1 MLTLHSFLRSVVL
14 FVKSLTVKVTKQMY
28 RSSSVVMAGMMVVAI
43 IAFSANGFGGG
54 GRNALAAPMTEESDA
69 IDMAEEE
76 NEGSGL
82 VTEAKVQFGHLNTD
96 SEGQHLAGALLEADV
111 REKQRK
117 QAAAQT
123 QIETLQKQILK
134 ERQEEEA
141 RKKAEEAGKT
151 YTVSNLGNI
160 SFKWPCPSSSRIT
173 SQFGGRSSPTEGAST
188 DHKGVDIGAST
199 GGFTDCMLQNG
210 ARKVYSIDVGY
221 GQLAWKLRTDARVV
235 NLERTNV
242 RYLTAEQVPEPVDFF
257 SVDVSF
263 ISLCLVLPV
272 ARQFMADGAQAVCL
286 IKPQFEAGR
295 GKVGKK
301 GVVREPSIHVEV
313 VDKIVQFVLEHG
325 YSVEGLTYSPV
336 KGPEGNIEYLVFLSK
351 AEQPHCVPLDI
362 PALVSESHTVLNGGE
377 SH

>member
-1 MLTLHSFLRSVVL
+1 MLTLHSFLQSVVL

-134 ERQEEEA
+134 EKQEEEA
-141 RKKAEEAGKT
+141 RKKAEEERRASRRIRYTDEDYQVLLRIVQAEAGICDKRGKILVADVIINRVLSKEFPNSVKAVV
-151 YTVSNLGNI
+151 YEPSQFQPVSN
-160 SFKWPCPSSSRIT
+160 
-173 SQFGGRSSPTEGAST
+173 GAINSVKVT
-188 DHKGVDIGAST
+188 AETIECVDRALDGEDYS
-199 GGFTDCMLQNG
+199 NG
-210 ARKVYSIDVGY
+210 ALYFMNRRGSGSAA
-221 GQLAWKLRTDARVV
+221 AWFDR
-235 NLERTNV
+235 
-242 RYLTAEQVPEPVDFF
+242 
-257 SVDVSF
+257 
-263 ISLCLVLPV
+263 
-272 ARQFMADGAQAVCL
+272 
-286 IKPQFEAGR
+286 
-295 GKVGKK
+295 
-301 GVVREPSIHVEV
+301 H
-313 VDKIVQFVLEHG
+313 
-325 YSVEGLTYSPV
+325 LTYLFAHD
-336 KGPEGNIEYLVFLSK
+336 GHEFFR
-351 AEQPHCVPLDI
+351 
-362 PALVSESHTVLNGGE
+362 
-377 SH
+377 

>member
-43 IAFSANGFGGG
+43 IVFSANGFGGG

-69 IDMAEEE
+69 IDKAEEE

-141 RKKAEEAGKT
+141 RKKAEEERRAARRIKYTDEDYQVLLRIVQAEAGICDPKGKILVADVIINRVLSGKFPDSVKAVV
-151 YTVSNLGNI
+151 YQPSQFQPVSNGTINTVKVTAETI
-160 SFKWPCPSSSRIT
+160 EC
-173 SQFGGRSSPTEGAST
+173 
-188 DHKGVDIGAST
+188 VDRALAGEDYS
-199 GGFTDCMLQNG
+199 NG
-210 ARKVYSIDVGY
+210 ALY
-221 GQLAWKLRTDARVV
+221 
-235 NLERTNV
+235 
-242 RYLTAEQVPEPVDFF
+242 
-257 SVDVSF
+257 
-263 ISLCLVLPV
+263 
-272 ARQFMADGAQAVCL
+272 FMNRRASGSAASWFD
-286 IKPQFEAGR
+286 R
-295 GKVGKK
+295 
-301 GVVREPSIHVEV
+301 R
-313 VDKIVQFVLEHG
+313 
-325 YSVEGLTYSPV
+325 LTYLFAHD
-336 KGPEGNIEYLVFLSK
+336 GHEFFR
-351 AEQPHCVPLDI
+351 
-362 PALVSESHTVLNGGE
+362 
-377 SH
+377 

>member
-1 MLTLHSFLRSVVL
+1 MLTLHSFLQSVVL

-141 RKKAEEAGKT
+141 RKKAEEERRAARRIKYTDEDYQVLLRIVQAEAGICDPKGKILVADVIINRVLSGKFPDSVKAVV
-151 YTVSNLGNI
+151 YQPSQFQPVSNGTINTVKVTAETI
-160 SFKWPCPSSSRIT
+160 EC
-173 SQFGGRSSPTEGAST
+173 
-188 DHKGVDIGAST
+188 VDRALAGEDYS
-199 GGFTDCMLQNG
+199 NG
-210 ARKVYSIDVGY
+210 ALY
-221 GQLAWKLRTDARVV
+221 
-235 NLERTNV
+235 
-242 RYLTAEQVPEPVDFF
+242 
-257 SVDVSF
+257 
-263 ISLCLVLPV
+263 
-272 ARQFMADGAQAVCL
+272 FMNRRASGSAASWFD
-286 IKPQFEAGR
+286 R
-295 GKVGKK
+295 
-301 GVVREPSIHVEV
+301 R
-313 VDKIVQFVLEHG
+313 
-325 YSVEGLTYSPV
+325 LTYLFAHD
-336 KGPEGNIEYLVFLSK
+336 GHEFFR
-351 AEQPHCVPLDI
+351 
-362 PALVSESHTVLNGGE
+362 
-377 SH
+377 

>member
-134 ERQEEEA
+134 EKQEEEA
-141 RKKAEEAGKT
+141 RKKAEEERRASRRIRYTDEDYQVLLRIVQAEAGICDKRGKILVADVIINRVLSGKFPDSVKAVV
-151 YTVSNLGNI
+151 YQPSQFQPVSNGTINTVKVTAETI
-160 SFKWPCPSSSRIT
+160 EC
-173 SQFGGRSSPTEGAST
+173 
-188 DHKGVDIGAST
+188 VDRALAGEDYS
-199 GGFTDCMLQNG
+199 NG
-210 ARKVYSIDVGY
+210 ALY
-221 GQLAWKLRTDARVV
+221 
-235 NLERTNV
+235 
-242 RYLTAEQVPEPVDFF
+242 
-257 SVDVSF
+257 
-263 ISLCLVLPV
+263 
-272 ARQFMADGAQAVCL
+272 FMNRRASGSAASWFD
-286 IKPQFEAGR
+286 R
-295 GKVGKK
+295 
-301 GVVREPSIHVEV
+301 R
-313 VDKIVQFVLEHG
+313 
-325 YSVEGLTYSPV
+325 LTYLFAHD
-336 KGPEGNIEYLVFLSK
+336 GHEFFR
-351 AEQPHCVPLDI
+351 
-362 PALVSESHTVLNGGE
+362 
-377 SH
+377 

>member
-134 ERQEEEA
+134 ARQEEEA
-141 RKKAEEAGKT
+141 RKKAEEERRAARRIKYTDEDYQVLLRIVQAEAGICDPKGKILVADVIINRVLSGKFPDSVKAVV
-151 YTVSNLGNI
+151 YQPSQFQPVSNGTINTVKVTAETI
-160 SFKWPCPSSSRIT
+160 EC
-173 SQFGGRSSPTEGAST
+173 
-188 DHKGVDIGAST
+188 VDRALAGEDYS
-199 GGFTDCMLQNG
+199 NG
-210 ARKVYSIDVGY
+210 ALY
-221 GQLAWKLRTDARVV
+221 
-235 NLERTNV
+235 
-242 RYLTAEQVPEPVDFF
+242 
-257 SVDVSF
+257 
-263 ISLCLVLPV
+263 
-272 ARQFMADGAQAVCL
+272 FMNRRASGSAASWFD
-286 IKPQFEAGR
+286 R
-295 GKVGKK
+295 
-301 GVVREPSIHVEV
+301 R
-313 VDKIVQFVLEHG
+313 
-325 YSVEGLTYSPV
+325 LTYLFAHD
-336 KGPEGNIEYLVFLSK
+336 GHEFFR
-351 AEQPHCVPLDI
+351 
-362 PALVSESHTVLNGGE
+362 
-377 SH
+377 

>member
-69 IDMAEEE
+69 IDKAEEE

-141 RKKAEEAGKT
+141 RKKAEEERRAARRIKYTDEDYQVLLRIVQAEAGICDPKGKILVADVIINRVLSGKFPDSVKT
-151 YTVSNLGNI
+151 VVYQPSQFQPVSNGTINTVKVTAETI
-160 SFKWPCPSSSRIT
+160 EC
-173 SQFGGRSSPTEGAST
+173 
-188 DHKGVDIGAST
+188 VDRALAGEDYS
-199 GGFTDCMLQNG
+199 NG
-210 ARKVYSIDVGY
+210 ALY
-221 GQLAWKLRTDARVV
+221 
-235 NLERTNV
+235 
-242 RYLTAEQVPEPVDFF
+242 
-257 SVDVSF
+257 
-263 ISLCLVLPV
+263 
-272 ARQFMADGAQAVCL
+272 FMNRRASGSAASWFD
-286 IKPQFEAGR
+286 R
-295 GKVGKK
+295 
-301 GVVREPSIHVEV
+301 R
-313 VDKIVQFVLEHG
+313 
-325 YSVEGLTYSPV
+325 LTYLFAHD
-336 KGPEGNIEYLVFLSK
+336 GHEFFR
-351 AEQPHCVPLDI
+351 
-362 PALVSESHTVLNGGE
+362 
-377 SH
+377 

>member
-141 RKKAEEAGKT
+141 RKKAEEERRAARRIKYTDEDYQVLLRIVQAEAGICDPKGKILVADVIINRVLSGKFPDSVKAVV
-151 YTVSNLGNI
+151 YQPSQFQPVSNGTINTVKVTAETI
-160 SFKWPCPSSSRIT
+160 EC
-173 SQFGGRSSPTEGAST
+173 
-188 DHKGVDIGAST
+188 VDRALAGEDYS
-199 GGFTDCMLQNG
+199 NG
-210 ARKVYSIDVGY
+210 ALY
-221 GQLAWKLRTDARVV
+221 
-235 NLERTNV
+235 
-242 RYLTAEQVPEPVDFF
+242 
-257 SVDVSF
+257 
-263 ISLCLVLPV
+263 
-272 ARQFMADGAQAVCL
+272 FMNRRASGSAASWFD
-286 IKPQFEAGR
+286 R
-295 GKVGKK
+295 
-301 GVVREPSIHVEV
+301 R
-313 VDKIVQFVLEHG
+313 
-325 YSVEGLTYSPV
+325 LTY
-336 KGPEGNIEYLVFLSK
+336 LR
-351 AEQPHCVPLDI
+351 
-362 PALVSESHTVLNGGE
+362 
-377 SH
+377 

>member
-141 RKKAEEAGKT
+141 RKKRRRKSAGQPEGLNIRMKIT
-151 YTVSNLGNI
+151 RYPAHCPGGGGNLRPKGKILVADVIINRVLSGKFPDSVKAVVYQPSQFQPVSNGTINTVKVTAETI
-160 SFKWPCPSSSRIT
+160 EC
-173 SQFGGRSSPTEGAST
+173 
-188 DHKGVDIGAST
+188 VDRALAGEDYS
-199 GGFTDCMLQNG
+199 NG
-210 ARKVYSIDVGY
+210 ALY
-221 GQLAWKLRTDARVV
+221 
-235 NLERTNV
+235 
-242 RYLTAEQVPEPVDFF
+242 
-257 SVDVSF
+257 
-263 ISLCLVLPV
+263 
-272 ARQFMADGAQAVCL
+272 FMNRRASGSAASWFD
-286 IKPQFEAGR
+286 R
-295 GKVGKK
+295 
-301 GVVREPSIHVEV
+301 R
-313 VDKIVQFVLEHG
+313 
-325 YSVEGLTYSPV
+325 LTYLFAHD
-336 KGPEGNIEYLVFLSK
+336 GHEFFR
-351 AEQPHCVPLDI
+351 
-362 PALVSESHTVLNGGE
+362 
-377 SH
+377 

>member
-28 RSSSVVMAGMMVVAI
+28 RSSSVVMAGMMGVAI

-141 RKKAEEAGKT
+141 RKKAEEERRAARRIKYTDEDYQVLLRIVQAEAGICDPKGKILVADVIINRVLSGKFPDSVKAVV
-151 YTVSNLGNI
+151 YQPSQFQPVSNGTINTVKVTAETI
-160 SFKWPCPSSSRIT
+160 EC
-173 SQFGGRSSPTEGAST
+173 
-188 DHKGVDIGAST
+188 VDRALAGEDYS
-199 GGFTDCMLQNG
+199 NG
-210 ARKVYSIDVGY
+210 ALY
-221 GQLAWKLRTDARVV
+221 
-235 NLERTNV
+235 
-242 RYLTAEQVPEPVDFF
+242 
-257 SVDVSF
+257 
-263 ISLCLVLPV
+263 
-272 ARQFMADGAQAVCL
+272 FMNRRASGSAASWFD
-286 IKPQFEAGR
+286 R
-295 GKVGKK
+295 
-301 GVVREPSIHVEV
+301 R
-313 VDKIVQFVLEHG
+313 
-325 YSVEGLTYSPV
+325 LTYLFAHD
-336 KGPEGNIEYLVFLSK
+336 GHEFFR
-351 AEQPHCVPLDI
+351 
-362 PALVSESHTVLNGGE
+362 
-377 SH
+377 

>member
-141 RKKAEEAGKT
+141 RKRAEEERRAARRIKYTDEDYQVLLRIVQAEAGICDPKGKILVADVIINRVLSGKFPDSVKAVV
-151 YTVSNLGNI
+151 YQPSQFQPVSNGTINTVKVTAETI
-160 SFKWPCPSSSRIT
+160 EC
-173 SQFGGRSSPTEGAST
+173 
-188 DHKGVDIGAST
+188 VDRALAGEDYS
-199 GGFTDCMLQNG
+199 NG
-210 ARKVYSIDVGY
+210 ALY
-221 GQLAWKLRTDARVV
+221 
-235 NLERTNV
+235 
-242 RYLTAEQVPEPVDFF
+242 
-257 SVDVSF
+257 
-263 ISLCLVLPV
+263 
-272 ARQFMADGAQAVCL
+272 FMNRRASGSAASWFD
-286 IKPQFEAGR
+286 R
-295 GKVGKK
+295 
-301 GVVREPSIHVEV
+301 R
-313 VDKIVQFVLEHG
+313 
-325 YSVEGLTYSPV
+325 LTYLFAHD
-336 KGPEGNIEYLVFLSK
+336 GHEFFR
-351 AEQPHCVPLDI
+351 
-362 PALVSESHTVLNGGE
+362 
-377 SH
+377 

>member
-69 IDMAEEE
+69 IDKAEEE

-141 RKKAEEAGKT
+141 RKKAEEERRAARRIKYTDEDYQVLLRIVQAEAGICDPKGKILVADVIINRVLSGKFPDSVKAVV
-151 YTVSNLGNI
+151 YQPSQLQPVSNGTINTVKVTAETI
-160 SFKWPCPSSSRIT
+160 EC
-173 SQFGGRSSPTEGAST
+173 
-188 DHKGVDIGAST
+188 VDRALAGEDYS
-199 GGFTDCMLQNG
+199 NG
-210 ARKVYSIDVGY
+210 ALY
-221 GQLAWKLRTDARVV
+221 
-235 NLERTNV
+235 
-242 RYLTAEQVPEPVDFF
+242 
-257 SVDVSF
+257 
-263 ISLCLVLPV
+263 
-272 ARQFMADGAQAVCL
+272 FMNRRASGSAASWFD
-286 IKPQFEAGR
+286 R
-295 GKVGKK
+295 
-301 GVVREPSIHVEV
+301 R
-313 VDKIVQFVLEHG
+313 
-325 YSVEGLTYSPV
+325 LTYLFAHD
-336 KGPEGNIEYLVFLSK
+336 GHEFFR
-351 AEQPHCVPLDI
+351 
-362 PALVSESHTVLNGGE
+362 
-377 SH
+377 

>member
-69 IDMAEEE
+69 IDKAEEE

-123 QIETLQKQILK
+123 QIETLQKQILQ

-141 RKKAEEAGKT
+141 RKKAEEERRAARRIKYTDEDYQVLLRIVQAEAGICDPKGKILVADVIINRVLSGKFPDSVKAVV
-151 YTVSNLGNI
+151 YQPSQFQPVSNGTINTVKVTAETI
-160 SFKWPCPSSSRIT
+160 EC
-173 SQFGGRSSPTEGAST
+173 
-188 DHKGVDIGAST
+188 VDRALAGEDYS
-199 GGFTDCMLQNG
+199 NG
-210 ARKVYSIDVGY
+210 ALY
-221 GQLAWKLRTDARVV
+221 
-235 NLERTNV
+235 
-242 RYLTAEQVPEPVDFF
+242 
-257 SVDVSF
+257 
-263 ISLCLVLPV
+263 
-272 ARQFMADGAQAVCL
+272 FMNRRASGSAASWFD
-286 IKPQFEAGR
+286 R
-295 GKVGKK
+295 
-301 GVVREPSIHVEV
+301 R
-313 VDKIVQFVLEHG
+313 
-325 YSVEGLTYSPV
+325 LTYLFAHD
-336 KGPEGNIEYLVFLSK
+336 GHEFFR
-351 AEQPHCVPLDI
+351 
-362 PALVSESHTVLNGGE
+362 
-377 SH
+377 

>member
-28 RSSSVVMAGMMVVAI
+28 RSSSVVMAGMVVVAI

-141 RKKAEEAGKT
+141 RKKAEEERRAARRIKYTDEDYQVLLRIVQAEAGICDPKGKILVADVIINRVLSGKFPDSVKAVV
-151 YTVSNLGNI
+151 YQPSQFQPVSNGTINTVKVTAETI
-160 SFKWPCPSSSRIT
+160 EC
-173 SQFGGRSSPTEGAST
+173 
-188 DHKGVDIGAST
+188 VDRALAGEDYS
-199 GGFTDCMLQNG
+199 NG
-210 ARKVYSIDVGY
+210 ALY
-221 GQLAWKLRTDARVV
+221 
-235 NLERTNV
+235 
-242 RYLTAEQVPEPVDFF
+242 
-257 SVDVSF
+257 
-263 ISLCLVLPV
+263 
-272 ARQFMADGAQAVCL
+272 FMNRRASGSAASWFD
-286 IKPQFEAGR
+286 R
-295 GKVGKK
+295 
-301 GVVREPSIHVEV
+301 R
-313 VDKIVQFVLEHG
+313 
-325 YSVEGLTYSPV
+325 LTYLFAHD
-336 KGPEGNIEYLVFLSK
+336 GHEFFR
-351 AEQPHCVPLDI
+351 
-362 PALVSESHTVLNGGE
+362 
-377 SH
+377 

>member
-69 IDMAEEE
+69 IDKAEEE

-141 RKKAEEAGKT
+141 REKAEEERRAARRIKYTDEDYQVLLRIVQAEAGICDPKGKILVADVIINRVLSGKFPDSVKAVV
-151 YTVSNLGNI
+151 YQPSQFQPVSNGTINTVKVTAETI
-160 SFKWPCPSSSRIT
+160 EC
-173 SQFGGRSSPTEGAST
+173 
-188 DHKGVDIGAST
+188 VDRALAGEDYS
-199 GGFTDCMLQNG
+199 NG
-210 ARKVYSIDVGY
+210 ALY
-221 GQLAWKLRTDARVV
+221 
-235 NLERTNV
+235 
-242 RYLTAEQVPEPVDFF
+242 
-257 SVDVSF
+257 
-263 ISLCLVLPV
+263 
-272 ARQFMADGAQAVCL
+272 FMNRRASGSAASWFD
-286 IKPQFEAGR
+286 R
-295 GKVGKK
+295 
-301 GVVREPSIHVEV
+301 R
-313 VDKIVQFVLEHG
+313 
-325 YSVEGLTYSPV
+325 LTYLFAHD
-336 KGPEGNIEYLVFLSK
+336 GHEFFR
-351 AEQPHCVPLDI
+351 
-362 PALVSESHTVLNGGE
+362 
-377 SH
+377 

>member
-1 MLTLHSFLRSVVL
+1 MLTLHSLLRSVVL

-69 IDMAEEE
+69 IDKAEEE

-141 RKKAEEAGKT
+141 RKKAEEERRAARRIKYTDEDYQVLLRIVQAEAGICDPKGKILVADVIINRVLSGKFPDSVKAVV
-151 YTVSNLGNI
+151 YQPSQFQPVSNGTINTVKVTAETI
-160 SFKWPCPSSSRIT
+160 EC
-173 SQFGGRSSPTEGAST
+173 
-188 DHKGVDIGAST
+188 VDRALAGEDYS
-199 GGFTDCMLQNG
+199 NG
-210 ARKVYSIDVGY
+210 ALY
-221 GQLAWKLRTDARVV
+221 
-235 NLERTNV
+235 
-242 RYLTAEQVPEPVDFF
+242 
-257 SVDVSF
+257 
-263 ISLCLVLPV
+263 
-272 ARQFMADGAQAVCL
+272 FMNRRASGSAASWFD
-286 IKPQFEAGR
+286 R
-295 GKVGKK
+295 
-301 GVVREPSIHVEV
+301 R
-313 VDKIVQFVLEHG
+313 
-325 YSVEGLTYSPV
+325 LTYLFAHD
-336 KGPEGNIEYLVFLSK
+336 GHEFFR
-351 AEQPHCVPLDI
+351 
-362 PALVSESHTVLNGGE
+362 
-377 SH
+377 

>member
-141 RKKAEEAGKT
+141 RKKAEEERRAARRIKYTDEDYQVLLRIVQAEAGICDPKGKILVADVIINRVLSGKFPDSVKAVVSQPSQFQP
-151 YTVSNLGNI
+151 VSNGTINTVKVTAETI
-160 SFKWPCPSSSRIT
+160 EC
-173 SQFGGRSSPTEGAST
+173 
-188 DHKGVDIGAST
+188 VDRALAGEDYS
-199 GGFTDCMLQNG
+199 NG
-210 ARKVYSIDVGY
+210 ALY
-221 GQLAWKLRTDARVV
+221 
-235 NLERTNV
+235 
-242 RYLTAEQVPEPVDFF
+242 
-257 SVDVSF
+257 
-263 ISLCLVLPV
+263 
-272 ARQFMADGAQAVCL
+272 FMNRRASGSAASWFD
-286 IKPQFEAGR
+286 R
-295 GKVGKK
+295 
-301 GVVREPSIHVEV
+301 R
-313 VDKIVQFVLEHG
+313 
-325 YSVEGLTYSPV
+325 LTYLFAHD
-336 KGPEGNIEYLVFLSK
+336 GHEFFR
-351 AEQPHCVPLDI
+351 
-362 PALVSESHTVLNGGE
+362 
-377 SH
+377 